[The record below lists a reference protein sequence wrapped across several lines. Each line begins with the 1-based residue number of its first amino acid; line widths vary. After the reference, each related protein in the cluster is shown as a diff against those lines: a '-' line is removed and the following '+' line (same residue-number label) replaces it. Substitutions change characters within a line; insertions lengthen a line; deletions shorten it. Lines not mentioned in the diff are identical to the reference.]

1 MYVGATSDLI
11 GRMYEHKNKI
21 YETSFTRKYNVDKLV
36 WYDVFH
42 SIEEAIA
49 REKQIKGGSRQKKLD
64 LIHVMNPN
72 WIDLTDQI
80 E

>member
-1 MYVGATSDLI
+1 MYVGVTSDLI
-11 GRMYEHKNKI
+11 RRMYEHKNKI